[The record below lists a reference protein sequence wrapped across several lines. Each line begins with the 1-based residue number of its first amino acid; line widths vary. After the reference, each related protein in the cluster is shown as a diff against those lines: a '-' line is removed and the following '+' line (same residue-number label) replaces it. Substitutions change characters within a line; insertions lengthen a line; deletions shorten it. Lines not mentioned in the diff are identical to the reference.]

1 MAVVDVSVQLSQQ
14 SMQEVAGVVILCV
27 AVQDLMSE
35 R

>member
-14 SMQEVAGVVILCV
+14 STQEVAGVVILCV